1 MYLTIEG
8 IIDTIKVISFMSQT
22 KTGLKAYGPEQEMQ
36 IVMGQFP
43 CIVPI
48 YHAMPPLPPIKISL
62 VNEWY
67 I

>member
-1 MYLTIEG
+1 
-8 IIDTIKVISFMSQT
+8 
-22 KTGLKAYGPEQEMQ
+22 
-36 IVMGQFP
+36 MGQFL